1 MRYWELLQAWS
12 SLKLICMRG
21 NTFSSKW
28 QWTQNL
34 IIALD
39 YSVKNWSTV
48 WIHSELLNRKCQ
60 YGQWN
65 KCMLLT
71 SAHSV
76 LIERTKR
83 CIVATL
89 EQLAQ
94 FLMLKGR
101 IAMHS
106 VEERPLVLIKA
117 PVYHHNWCSYKSFE
131 PLTLVCTDKHCTV
144 SSFICSHKD
153 LEKAT
158 TNSSQFCI
166 CFS

>member
-1 MRYWELLQAWS
+1 
-12 SLKLICMRG
+12 
-21 NTFSSKW
+21 
-28 QWTQNL
+28 
-34 IIALD
+34 
-39 YSVKNWSTV
+39 
-48 WIHSELLNRKCQ
+48 
-60 YGQWN
+60 
-65 KCMLLT
+65 MLLT

-94 FLMLKGR
+94 FLMLKGK
-101 IAMHS
+101 ITMHS
-106 VEERPLVLIKA
+106 VEEKPLVLIKA

-153 LEKAT
+153 LEKQPQIPVSFA
-158 TNSSQFCI
+158 SVFPKYFCNKEP
-166 CFS
+166 SNL